1 MMGCCGMFRDMI
13 NTFKKM
19 DRIRKRYLGFAVSIF
34 LVFAAIMA
42 SIFAFQ
48 YDIINKIHATNTRDE
63 IIEIKKDFL
72 EDTVNNTV
80 RYISEIKTLNET
92 RFLERIKRLL
102 IFIEEHA
109 GTYGIR
115 PENLDL
121 FTGKLLTAVEQSSCN
136 KEGMNIKI
144 TISIGATCFLASDE
158 SYDDALKRADDGLY
172 QSKRSGKN
180 RGTKVL

>member
-1 MMGCCGMFRDMI
+1 MI

-109 GTYGIR
+109 GTYGIDHIKDYLESGGVN
-115 PENLDL
+115 ENLVIITKNQGGAV
-121 FTGKLLTAVEQSSCN
+121 FFESPTAARHKDSEYAEHFFAREEMVYD
-136 KEGMNIKI
+136 GYTVI
-144 TISIGATCFLASDE
+144 IGA
-158 SYDDALKRADDGLY
+158 
-172 QSKRSGKN
+172 
-180 RGTKVL
+180 